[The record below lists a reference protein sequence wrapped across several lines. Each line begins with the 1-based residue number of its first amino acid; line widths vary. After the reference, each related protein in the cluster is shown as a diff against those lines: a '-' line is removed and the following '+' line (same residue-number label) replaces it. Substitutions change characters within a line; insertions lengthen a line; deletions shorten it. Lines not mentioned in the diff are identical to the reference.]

1 MQQRTTIALVLVL
14 FLSACSTTGVKQLE
28 HETDATLASK
38 INVGQTAKADVLAML
53 GPPTQ
58 TSFTDSGLE
67 VISYEFEDTTPRL
80 RNFIPYN
87 VLSQVSDGKRKQ
99 LTVLFDDS
107 SVVKRF
113 VLNEAKVQERW
124 GLLE

>member
-1 MQQRTTIALVLVL
+1 MQQRTITALALAL
-14 FLSACSTTGVKQLE
+14 FLSACSTSGVRQLE
-28 HETDATLASK
+28 HETHATLANK
-38 INVGQTAKADVLAML
+38 IEVGLTRKAEVLSMM

-67 VISYEFEDTTPRL
+67 VISYEFEDTSPRL

-87 VLSQVSDGKRKQ
+87 VLSQVKDGKRKQ

-107 SVVKRF
+107 SVVSKY
-113 VLNEAKVQERW
+113 VLNEAKVQKRW